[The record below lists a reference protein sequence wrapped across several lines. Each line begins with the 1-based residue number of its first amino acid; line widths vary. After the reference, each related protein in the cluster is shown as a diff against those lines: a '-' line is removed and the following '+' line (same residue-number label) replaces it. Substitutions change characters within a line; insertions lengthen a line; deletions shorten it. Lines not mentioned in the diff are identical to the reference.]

1 MVLLG
6 GHSGIGADHIT
17 ESLAPLNMVGPSNA
31 IVAPY
36 VPTESV
42 GPFIGHA
49 HCKVSDK
56 DKPIIEQL
64 NECKKQRIGWLKI

>member
-1 MVLLG
+1 MVLIG
-6 GHSGIGADHIT
+6 GHGANPMG
-17 ESLAPLNMVGPSNA
+17 ESIVPLNSMGLDDV
-31 IVAPY
+31 IIAPY
-36 VPTESV
+36 VPTETV

-49 HCKVSDK
+49 QCKVSDK